1 VCFLKFNHKKLKELR
16 LKSGNPT
23 QQEMAEAM
31 GLSSAAS
38 YTKKELHGET
48 TTIGQLEKLAK
59 KLERDLSEFFEF
71 TGIEPIF
78 NKFQNPKEVPMEET
92 RRLYKLI
99 DYLQSEVERLSNEN
113 KELRTSENPLPG
125 REASTQ

>member
-1 VCFLKFNHKKLKELR
+1 VGIPHSRKWPKQWVCH
-16 LKSGNPT
+16 
-23 QQEMAEAM
+23 QQ
-31 GLSSAAS
+31 LL
-38 YTKKELHGET
+38 TPK
-48 TTIGQLEKLAK
+48 EKLAK

-71 TGIEPIF
+71 TGLEPIF

-92 RRLYKLI
+92 QRLYKLI

-113 KELRTSENPLPG
+113 KELRTFENPLPG